1 MASVLVLGE
10 LDDGALTATSAE
22 LLGAATR
29 LSGDLGGGVACA
41 LIGGSVAG
49 AGDAAIAAGADTVY
63 VAEAEGLA
71 TYQIETYLPVLQ
83 GVVEQDGPKVVL
95 LAQSSIGRDLA
106 PRLAT
111 RLGSAAVM
119 DALSLEMDGD
129 RVRATR
135 SSYGGNARQVVTV
148 LTDPQ
153 VITVRAKSQDPLAE
167 DALRNGNVQTVAVEV
182 AEA

>member
-10 LDDGALTATSAE
+10 LDDGALTATSAAQ
-22 LLGAATR
+22 LGAATR

-41 LIGGSVAG
+41 VIGGSGAG

-119 DALSLEMDGD
+119 DALSLEMVNSLLRAGS
-129 RVRATR
+129 RACTGSRASSVSRCAALSSLSPARNMAATR
-135 SSYGGNARQVVTV
+135 GR
-148 LTDPQ
+148 L
-153 VITVRAKSQDPLAE
+153 
-167 DALRNGNVQTVAVEV
+167 
-182 AEA
+182 